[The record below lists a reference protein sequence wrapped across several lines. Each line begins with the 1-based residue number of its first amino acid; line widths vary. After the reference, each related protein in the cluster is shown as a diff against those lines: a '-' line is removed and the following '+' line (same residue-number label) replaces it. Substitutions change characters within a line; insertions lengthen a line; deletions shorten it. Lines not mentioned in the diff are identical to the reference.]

1 MNKEK
6 TAKLIR
12 IITVPPIMVTVLLL
26 ILYFNKRE
34 IFSKES
40 DMIIM
45 LIFLGIFPVLAYPL
59 QKIIPKFRREGRNG
73 QRKLA
78 FVTNVIGYTA
88 AFVWSFA
95 NKENRGIMLICST
108 YFFSVCI
115 LAVCNMLHFKASGH
129 ACSATGPIIFLLY
142 FIGKKT
148 IGPLVIVAS
157 AIIWSSLELKR
168 HTVPQLV
175 GGIAVCIIA
184 FGISLVGGN
193 IMRL

>member
-12 IITVPPIMVTVLLL
+12 IITVPPIIVTVLLL

-45 LIFLGIFPVLAYPL
+45 LIFLGIFPVLAYPR

-78 FVTNVIGYTA
+78 FVTNV
-88 AFVWSFA
+88 
-95 NKENRGIMLICST
+95 MHL
-108 YFFSVCI
+108 
-115 LAVCNMLHFKASGH
+115 
-129 ACSATGPIIFLLY
+129 
-142 FIGKKT
+142 
-148 IGPLVIVAS
+148 
-157 AIIWSSLELKR
+157 
-168 HTVPQLV
+168 
-175 GGIAVCIIA
+175 
-184 FGISLVGGN
+184 
-193 IMRL
+193 

>member
-78 FVTNVIGYTA
+78 FVTNV
-88 AFVWSFA
+88 
-95 NKENRGIMLICST
+95 MHL
-108 YFFSVCI
+108 
-115 LAVCNMLHFKASGH
+115 
-129 ACSATGPIIFLLY
+129 
-142 FIGKKT
+142 
-148 IGPLVIVAS
+148 
-157 AIIWSSLELKR
+157 
-168 HTVPQLV
+168 
-175 GGIAVCIIA
+175 
-184 FGISLVGGN
+184 
-193 IMRL
+193 